1 MAVKLRSSTILT
13 FIIYIEIIHG
23 TLMNKH
29 ETIPKL
35 TGAKLIGIF
44 DDDPNKLLKTLN
56 PINESSSFHNNL
68 IHSKLNNNDKLY
80 YCEEAIFDGES
91 VSMVRTSKPRCRLG
105 SEHDH
110 HSTRYK
116 RSATLS
122 NLPKLISIPAPH
134 KETIQDGSYI
144 KARIR
149 VCSMP
154 GGVALVFDQVTGK
167 VLSGFRNGGASY
179 HCNQWMEPNAEDTNK
194 GFKQFISDSNQ
205 IQIEFQLPTSDEY
218 VQSEVRSTFIQP
230 NKHSKRHHGERRIW
244 YKANK
249 DDIDPIFQLDVQ
261 YEEIVF
267 QYEDEKHDGPEI
279 LTTGLAGAAQEYG
292 PLKYRPNWV
301 KTIVLDR
308 RSLCDNSNITET
320 NCQDKFFI
328 GLTIEIQHLDLDFD
342 RGDYLL
348 VGPGDRPEF
357 WKNSKGQ
364 MITQRIDENNVAEH
378 KKIWVNT
385 DSAFLR
391 LVTHN
396 SLFDLETRSSPALK
410 FKWKPGD
417 TKMDDLELSDVSQL
431 LKEASIQLCF
441 TGYECNYYRNVERL
455 FLDEAVHIFN
465 RYLINN
471 EKSITTLIT
480 RDSVC
485 KCQQFDLHLTK
496 HNNESSILDTN
507 KEIQDENNEISIP
520 EPKQEIQDESNEIS
534 IPEPKQEIQ
543 DENNEISIP
552 KPKQMV
558 QDKKIDPFILE
569 TKQKVQDETLHF
581 HELILEGKIENL
593 SRKTATV
600 FKMVDLYKQ
609 YYQYDLNS
617 QSDSLEIMSYITSI
631 EKHVQDLS
639 THYNLYKLIYS
650 HNYQDRILKLNQIT
664 DICTDFNYDLK
675 LLSNLLKN
683 FFSNFQDDSNSDSSW
698 LPPLGFNVE
707 YSIDPKVPSYE
718 DELTQETNSSK
729 ISTYLKKI
737 CSVSEK
743 ISNRFKS
750 FVSKLSFTFNP
761 IMTTEIS
768 TTVIEEYEIIT
779 FKVRNKTSN
788 YNNLFLFGLT
798 FTLLYTS
805 FNYLPNL
812 FSSKNKV
819 IGK

>member
-480 RDSVC
+480 RDSV
-485 KCQQFDLHLTK
+485 KVFDVEPISYVKGHYTEQYCQFNLAIASPYDNEYPLVPSDVLYRMFFGDAHTSSVMMIHSQIEVNNCVFQRISWLSVLLPIGIILLLSIAIMALFWRIQNKLLHRAKTI
-496 HNNESSILDTN
+496 NTNTRNQINESIAQ
-507 KEIQDENNEISIP
+507 KEPLQAGE
-520 EPKQEIQDESNEIS
+520 
-534 IPEPKQEIQ
+534 
-543 DENNEISIP
+543 
-552 KPKQMV
+552 
-558 QDKKIDPFILE
+558 
-569 TKQKVQDETLHF
+569 F
-581 HELILEGKIENL
+581 HIND
-593 SRKTATV
+593 A
-600 FKMVDLYKQ
+600 MQ
-609 YYQYDLNS
+609 Y
-617 QSDSLEIMSYITSI
+617 
-631 EKHVQDLS
+631 
-639 THYNLYKLIYS
+639 
-650 HNYQDRILKLNQIT
+650 
-664 DICTDFNYDLK
+664 
-675 LLSNLLKN
+675 
-683 FFSNFQDDSNSDSSW
+683 
-698 LPPLGFNVE
+698 
-707 YSIDPKVPSYE
+707 
-718 DELTQETNSSK
+718 
-729 ISTYLKKI
+729 
-737 CSVSEK
+737 
-743 ISNRFKS
+743 
-750 FVSKLSFTFNP
+750 
-761 IMTTEIS
+761 
-768 TTVIEEYEIIT
+768 
-779 FKVRNKTSN
+779 
-788 YNNLFLFGLT
+788 
-798 FTLLYTS
+798 
-805 FNYLPNL
+805 
-812 FSSKNKV
+812 
-819 IGK
+819 